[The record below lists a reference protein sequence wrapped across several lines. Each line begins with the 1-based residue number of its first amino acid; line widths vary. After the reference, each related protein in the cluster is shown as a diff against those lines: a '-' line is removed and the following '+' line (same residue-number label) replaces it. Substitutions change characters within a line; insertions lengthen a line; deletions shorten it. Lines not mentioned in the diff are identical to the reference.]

1 MTTLIEINQQIEAL
15 QKQAD
20 ELRVSE
26 RASTIS
32 EINTKIAAFGLKA
45 TELTFP
51 AKKRKVREV
60 QEGKVKV
67 RKSKNPVAPKFKGP
81 NGELWSGRGL
91 QPRWLTQAIAAGQ
104 ARESFAIAA

>member
-26 RASTIS
+26 RASTIA
-32 EINTKIAAFGLKA
+32 EINTKIAAFGLKP

-51 AKKRKVREV
+51 AKKRKVREA
-60 QEGKVKV
+60 QEGKVKA
-67 RKSKNPVAPKFKGP
+67 RKSKNPVPPKFKGP
-81 NGELWSGRGL
+81 KGELWSGRGL